1 MAPPNRS
8 IQVGLIAL
16 SVTAIALCPVATA
29 ALLTTNPASAFQP
42 FGTVPPVS
50 PSVPT
55 PIGTT
60 APVPTPMPTLGPG
73 QGFDQ
78 STKPAVITEIGDDEF
93 GYGEIADKPGLYLV
107 WITDEN
113 GTHYYTMDG
122 SDPQFRGSTRDDDF
136 SDLIDAR
143 AETLTELGNKQDEIE
158 KHQTQRTTYDV
169 VALGIIGIGAL
180 VCGVITG
187 GLCFAPFAVGAL
199 TAVGNAAAQ
208 NGAAQSLQPTLDEL
222 QGDLDQDEANLR
234 GRFGALSTG
243 P

>member
-1 MAPPNRS
+1 MAPHKLR
-8 IQVGLIAL
+8 IRIGLL
-16 SVTAIALCPVATA
+16 VTSAVAVALCPLTTA
-29 ALLTTNPASAFQP
+29 ALFSARPASARQP
-42 FGTVPPVS
+42 FSTVQPVQPTFTPPV
-50 PSVPT
+50 
-55 PIGTT
+55 GTT
-60 APVPTPMPTLGPG
+60 APIPTPLPTLGPG
-73 QGFDQ
+73 QGFD
-78 STKPAVITEIGDDEF
+78 STTKPETITEVGDDEF

-143 AETLTELGNKQDEIE
+143 AETLRELGDKQDEIE

>member
-1 MAPPNRS
+1 MAPHMRR

-16 SVTAIALCPVATA
+16 SVAAIALCPVTAA
-29 ALLTTNPASAFQP
+29 ALLSTSRASAYQP
-42 FGTVPPVS
+42 FVTVPPVS

-60 APVPTPMPTLGPG
+60 APVPTPIPTLGPG

-78 STKPAVITEIGDDEF
+78 STRPEVITEIGDDEF

-107 WITDEN
+107 WVTDEN
-113 GTHYYTMDG
+113 GTHYLTMDG
-122 SDPQFRGSTRDDDF
+122 ADPQFRGSTRDDDF
-136 SDLIDAR
+136 ADLIEAR
-143 AETLTELGNKQDEIE
+143 TETLKELGDKQDEID
-158 KHQTQRTTYDV
+158 KHQVQRTTYDV

-222 QGDLDQDEANLR
+222 QGELEQDEANLS
-234 GRFGALSTG
+234 GRFGALPTG